1 MRRLAALSLILALA
15 ACGDGGPVTSTPPPP
30 PPPPP
35 AATVTATGSG
45 ALVLHPSVNPTY
57 AIAMETPIRIT
68 ETAGGSADWGFAR
81 LSFSLN
87 GREVERAELTA
98 NDIRAAGFGRIAA
111 SSNAVYTVIFRFNS
125 DDFDRLD
132 LTLGFSDVRD
142 GRQFTV
148 AVSGDTF
155 TDVNLSLNP
164 LSLPHA
170 KDPL

>member
-1 MRRLAALSLILALA
+1 MRRLAALSLFLALA
-15 ACGDGGPVTSTPPPP
+15 ACDGDDGVRATPPPP
-30 PPPPP
+30 PLPP
-35 AATVTATGSG
+35 AATITAAGSG
-45 ALVLHPSVNPTY
+45 ALVLHPSLNPTY

-81 LSFSLN
+81 LSFFLN
-87 GREVERAELTA
+87 GREVERAELSA

-111 SSNAVYTVIFRFNS
+111 NSNAVYNVIFRFNS

-148 AVSGDTF
+148 TVSGNTF
-155 TDVNLSLNP
+155 TDVNIGLNP